1 MAVLKRGFCTYCQG
15 DEKLRIFGVNKGAE
29 NCHCPHCTH
38 IMDPK
43 EAIENYREMISNHLK
58 RAAKYLFDSTEYL
71 LAYQEFA
78 HIIDLDDSIKV
89 AYFGRILALVYL
101 STLRT
106 SKINFAFLMH
116 RQQAPKFHYQETM
129 EEYFHFLLLL
139 LDALDTYISKMRK
152 RLTTRGGVFY
162 DTDCVILYLKRLDEI
177 RSYKDFI
184 ASEADYFVE
193 SNKGPNKELIKEV
206 TTRVKESDDEVEN
219 IFLDTYQTA
228 NGLSYKFVAF
238 GDNSMPSINICK
250 SKDAQKIRHIKP
262 VNLYPKDNKKSRIR
276 DDIYLNNLPLSRLV
290 TVSIPLA
297 IIFLVL
303 GIGAV
308 VLAFFIKNAPI
319 KFTLF
324 GGAAVLASI
333 SLMLFILH
341 FSFKN
346 RLKKTYYNGTN
357 PFILR

>member
-1 MAVLKRGFCTYCQG
+1 MAVLKRGFCTHCQG
-15 DEKLRIFGVNKGAE
+15 DEKLRIFNVNKTAE

-38 IMDPK
+38 LMEPK
-43 EAIENYREMISNHLK
+43 EAIENYRNMISHHLK
-58 RAAKYLFDSTEYL
+58 RAARYLFDSTEYL

-139 LDALDTYISKMRK
+139 LDALDIYINKMKR
-152 RLTTRGGVFY
+152 RLTSRGVFY

-184 ASEADYFVE
+184 ASEADYFLE
-193 SNKGPNKELIKEV
+193 SNKGPNKDLIKEV
-206 TTRVKESDDEVEN
+206 VGRVKEADEECEN
-219 IFLDTYQTA
+219 IFHEIYQTA
-228 NGLSYKFVAF
+228 NGLSYKFVTF
-238 GDNSMPSINICK
+238 GDNSMPTINLCK
-250 SKDAQKIRHIKP
+250 NPDAQKVRRVKKIS
-262 VNLYPKDNKKSRIR
+262 LYPKDNKKSRIR

-290 TVSIPLA
+290 MVSIPLA
-297 IIFLVL
+297 TIFLVL

-308 VLAFFIKNAPI
+308 VLAMLVDNAPI
-319 KFTLF
+319 KFSLF
-324 GGAAVLASI
+324 GVAAILASV

-346 RLKKTYYNGTN
+346 RLKKNYYNGTN

>member
-38 IMDPK
+38 LMDPK
-43 EAIENYREMISNHLK
+43 EAIENYRNMISNHLK
-58 RAAKYLFDSTEYL
+58 RASRYLFDSTEYL

-78 HIIDLDDSIKV
+78 HIIDLDDSIRV

-139 LDALDTYISKMRK
+139 LDALDIYVNKMKR
-152 RLTTRGGVFY
+152 RLTSRGVFY

-184 ASEADYFVE
+184 SSEVDYF
-193 SNKGPNKELIKEV
+193 SDSRGQLKDLIKEV
-206 TTRVKESDDEVEN
+206 TTRVKESDEEYEN
-219 IFLDTYQTA
+219 IFHDIYQTA
-228 NGLSYKFVAF
+228 NGLSYKFVTF
-238 GDNSMPSINICK
+238 GDNSMPTINICK
-250 SKDAQKIRHIKP
+250 NQDAQKVRRVKP
-262 VNLYPKDNKKSRIR
+262 ISLYPKDNKKSRIR

-290 TVSIPLA
+290 RVSIPLA

-303 GIGAV
+303 GVGAV
-308 VLAFFIKNAPI
+308 ILGMFVPQAII

-324 GGAAVLASI
+324 GVAAILASV